1 MSQRNDR
8 LSIHP
13 GGLHGSPSHP
23 VRPALG
29 AGGDHRA
36 CGPTAGT
43 ETCRQVPEESGTIGL
58 MNRTDAT
65 LLAALTLAPIAGS
78 IYASETEMTLA
89 PVTLPAPPKLPR
101 EWNGE
106 TVELPVVPAR
116 WSMYEGPEELRTNI
130 QWLGDLSA
138 LTTRK

>member
-8 LSIHP
+8 LSIHSRR
-13 GGLHGSPSHP
+13 LHGSPSHP
-23 VRPALG
+23 GGVPLG
-29 AGGDHRA
+29 AGGDNRA
-36 CGPTAGT
+36 GGRKTSGRAEGD
-43 ETCRQVPEESGTIGL
+43 QGTIGL
-58 MNRTDAT
+58 MTRTDAT
-65 LLAALTLAPIAGS
+65 LLAALTLAPLAGA

-89 PVTLPAPPKLPR
+89 PITLPAPPKLPR

-116 WSMYEGPEELRTNI
+116 WSMYEGPEPLTTNI
-130 QWLGDLSA
+130 FWLGDLSA